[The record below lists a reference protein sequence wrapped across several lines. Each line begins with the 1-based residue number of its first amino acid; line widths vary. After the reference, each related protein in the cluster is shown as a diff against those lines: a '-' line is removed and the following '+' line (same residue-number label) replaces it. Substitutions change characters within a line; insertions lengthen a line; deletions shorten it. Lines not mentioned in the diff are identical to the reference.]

1 VIPGTVFLDRE
12 FVLHD
17 GKKGPKYFVVFND
30 NQEGVF
36 VAARLTSKPHGRGIR
51 FGCQPKDRFPNFH
64 LPLNSCAFLR
74 EPTWICLNEY
84 FELAQGDLFAH
95 MFSGRMVRVGEIE
108 RSISAA
114 LLKCAAESHDVS
126 KYQQQLILG
135 SIARS

>member
-1 VIPGTVFLDRE
+1 
-12 FVLHD
+12 
-17 GKKGPKYFVVFND
+17 
-30 NQEGVF
+30 
-36 VAARLTSKPHGRGIR
+36 
-51 FGCQPKDRFPNFH
+51 
-64 LPLNSCAFLR
+64 
-74 EPTWICLNEY
+74 
-84 FELAQGDLFAH
+84 